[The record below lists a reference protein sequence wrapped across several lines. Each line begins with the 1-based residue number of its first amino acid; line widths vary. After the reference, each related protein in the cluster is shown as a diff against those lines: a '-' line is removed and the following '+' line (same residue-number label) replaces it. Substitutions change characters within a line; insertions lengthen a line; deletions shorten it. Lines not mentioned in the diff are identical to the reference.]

1 MSQTAVLYK
10 VLEVKEQ
17 EKQQA
22 QINRVRAV
30 DEFEKVAHQ
39 LYQQLKEKE
48 VAEERYIEKMQDQ
61 FTIDKMKAQ
70 SLYINNLSSRIV
82 MLQQHVQ
89 NARQKM
95 EKAQEMLNEAHI
107 EVKKI
112 EKMIDIRE
120 TEKAEEER
128 IIENAL
134 MDEMS
139 MRQYNK
145 QVQNG

>member
-17 EKQQA
+17 EKQEA

-112 EKMIDIRE
+112 EKMINIRE
-120 TEKAEEER
+120 KEKAEEER

>member
-89 NARQKM
+89 KARRS
-95 EKAQEMLNEAHI
+95 EDTRLNSSHVA
-107 EVKKI
+107 
-112 EKMIDIRE
+112 
-120 TEKAEEER
+120 
-128 IIENAL
+128 
-134 MDEMS
+134 
-139 MRQYNK
+139 
-145 QVQNG
+145 

>member
-48 VAEERYIEKMQDQ
+48 VAEERYIEKIQDQ

-89 NARQKM
+89 KARQKM

-112 EKMIDIRE
+112 EKMSNIRE
-120 TEKAEEER
+120 KEKAEEER

>member
-17 EKQQA
+17 EKQEA

>member
-17 EKQQA
+17 EKQEA

-89 NARQKM
+89 KARRKM